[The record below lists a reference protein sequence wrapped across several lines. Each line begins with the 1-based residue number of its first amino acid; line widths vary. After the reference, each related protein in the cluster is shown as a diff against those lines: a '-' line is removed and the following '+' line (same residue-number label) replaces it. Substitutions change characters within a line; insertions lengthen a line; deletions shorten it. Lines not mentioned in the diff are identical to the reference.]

1 MYEMDHDKYTSVKG
15 SDNDYFN
22 LTNTVLLQAQYY
34 CDNARSDFF
43 LMISRESI
51 TLLIRLNSLNISYY
65 SGIWRQYVSAKIIKV
80 RFGSKFTIID
90 FYVLFNI

>member
-34 CDNARSDFF
+34 CDNARSDFSDDF
-43 LMISRESI
+43 KGEYNF
-51 TLLIRLNSLNISYY
+51 TDSLKFA
-65 SGIWRQYVSAKIIKV
+65 QY
-80 RFGSKFTIID
+80 
-90 FYVLFNI
+90 

>member
-1 MYEMDHDKYTSVKG
+1 MQE
-15 SDNDYFN
+15 
-22 LTNTVLLQAQYY
+22 AI
-34 CDNARSDFF
+34 F

-80 RFGSKFTIID
+80 RFGSQFAIID